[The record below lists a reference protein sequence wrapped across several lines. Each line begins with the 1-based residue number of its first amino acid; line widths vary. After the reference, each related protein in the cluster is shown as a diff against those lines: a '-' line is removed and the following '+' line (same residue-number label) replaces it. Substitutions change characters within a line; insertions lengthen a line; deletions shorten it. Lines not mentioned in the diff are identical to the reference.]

1 MAGEVALGLIL
12 LTMAFIIRTFIVMI
26 DNGSFDRIIVR
37 LNNYIISR
45 MERNE
50 REDI

>member
-12 LTMAFIIRTFIVMI
+12 LVMAFIIRTFIVMI
-26 DNGSFDRIIVR
+26 DNGTFDRIIVR